1 MTPWAPR
8 SPCATSTA
16 TRPSTSSPASPAK
29 TPPSTQSPAP
39 TAGSVLLL
47 NLTTT
52 PDGITLQGG
61 TSLSQGTGGIG
72 GGGEP
77 GDSLGTAVTSGDFT
91 GNGTTGL
98 VLGAAGENNGDGT
111 TVYRP
116 ATGPASFLGKGIA
129 GTPTGSGL
137 GSVLNS

>member
-1 MTPWAPR
+1 MVGAVEVELTSGRPADLSDGVR
-8 SPCATSTA
+8 STVNGVTSA
-16 TRPSTSSPASPAK
+16 D
-29 TPPSTQSPAP
+29 
-39 TAGSVLLL
+39 AGSVLLLLLL

-52 PDGITLQGG
+52 PDGITLQDA

-77 GDSLGTAVTSGDFT
+77 GDNLGTAVTSGDFT
-91 GNGTTGL
+91 RNGSTGL

-111 TVYRP
+111 TIYRP

-137 GSVLNS
+137 GSVLKS

>member
-1 MTPWAPR
+1 MVGAVEVELTSGRPADLSDGVR
-8 SPCATSTA
+8 STVNGVTSA
-16 TRPSTSSPASPAK
+16 D
-29 TPPSTQSPAP
+29 
-39 TAGSVLLL
+39 AGSVLLLLL

-52 PDGITLQGG
+52 PDGITLQDA

-77 GDSLGTAVTSGDFT
+77 GDNLGTAVTSGDFT
-91 GNGTTGL
+91 RNGSTGL
-98 VLGAAGENNGDGT
+98 VLGAAGENNSDGT
-111 TVYRP
+111 TIYRP

-137 GSVLNS
+137 GSVLKS

>member
-1 MTPWAPR
+1 MVGAVEVELTSGRPADLSDGVR
-8 SPCATSTA
+8 STVNGVTSA
-16 TRPSTSSPASPAK
+16 DAD
-29 TPPSTQSPAP
+29 
-39 TAGSVLLL
+39 SVLLLLLLL

-52 PDGITLQGG
+52 PDGITLQDA

-77 GDSLGTAVTSGDFT
+77 GDNLGTAVTSGDFT
-91 GNGTTGL
+91 RNGSTGL

-111 TVYRP
+111 TIYRP

-137 GSVLNS
+137 GSVLKS

>member
-1 MTPWAPR
+1 MVGAVEVELTSGRPADLSDGVR
-8 SPCATSTA
+8 STVNGVTSA
-16 TRPSTSSPASPAK
+16 D
-29 TPPSTQSPAP
+29 
-39 TAGSVLLL
+39 AGSVLLLLL

-52 PDGITLQGG
+52 PDGITLQDA

-77 GDSLGTAVTSGDFT
+77 GDNLGTAVTSGDFT
-91 GNGTTGL
+91 RNGSTGL

-111 TVYRP
+111 TIYRP

-137 GSVLNS
+137 GSVLKS